1 MLSIIITR
9 AQTDEA
15 TTLKQIAIA
24 AKRYWNY
31 PDHLIAQWAAT
42 PIIDPAAIGRDLVFV
57 ARIDDRPVGW
67 YRLMV
72 DRLPAILEDLWVTP
86 EWIGQGLGR
95 ALLNHATIECRKR
108 GTIADDHL
116 RAGRSSAGGRR
127 ALRFLQRHGRG
138 GRRGQGSAQG
148 FRFDLRPGHAGRA
161 RIFPGGAGLTRS

>member
-108 GTIADDHL
+108 GIDQIELEADPNALGFYL
-116 RAGRSSAGGRR
+116 RMGGTVIGERMSEWNRPVPLVRITLMQPLESS
-127 ALRFLQRHGRG
+127 LQ
-138 GRRGQGSAQG
+138 
-148 FRFDLRPGHAGRA
+148 
-161 RIFPGGAGLTRS
+161 